1 MRTHTEMTH
10 VIVIIC
16 PMLRYSNLTDT
27 NAAEDVVEQE
37 AQLPQ
42 RNSAS
47 AAHVYIG
54 WLTDMQCTA
63 HPRIAEVV
71 LFFDIQKL

>member
-1 MRTHTEMTH
+1 METL
-10 VIVIIC
+10 IG
-16 PMLRYSNLTDT
+16 
-27 NAAEDVVEQE
+27 QE

-54 WLTDMQCTA
+54 WLLLIVQCKEQN
-63 HPRIAEVV
+63 RIGEVV
-71 LFFDIQKL
+71 LFF

>member
-1 MRTHTEMTH
+1 METL
-10 VIVIIC
+10 IG
-16 PMLRYSNLTDT
+16 
-27 NAAEDVVEQE
+27 QE

-54 WLTDMQCTA
+54 WLLLIVQCKEQN
-63 HPRIAEVV
+63 RIGEVV
-71 LFFDIQKL
+71 LFFWHSNYITLHYRFFNVA